1 MGCWACKCCAH
12 GWRVEGGNVMLTSA
26 NTFVSAVR
34 CVIPL
39 HTNNKLLHALGI
51 VFGFMVQL
59 LAGSSLM
66 TLKLIPKNGGLWRM

>member
-39 HTNNKLLHALGI
+39 HTNNKLLHALG
-51 VFGFMVQL
+51 VFLVL
-59 LAGSSLM
+59 WYSCL
-66 TLKLIPKNGGLWRM
+66 PGLH